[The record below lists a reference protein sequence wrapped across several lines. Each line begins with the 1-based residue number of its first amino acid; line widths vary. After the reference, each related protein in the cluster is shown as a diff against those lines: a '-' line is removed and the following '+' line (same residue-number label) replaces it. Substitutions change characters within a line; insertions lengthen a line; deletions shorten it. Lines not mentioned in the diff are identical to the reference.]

1 MNEAQNEIKNKLNE
15 LSEILLKN
23 KDELQD
29 LVFATKLF
37 DAYLMLFA
45 VTSRHTIFK
54 DENMKSAAVI
64 GDFEYKL
71 TKEWIANE

>member
-29 LVFATKLF
+29 LVFATKLC

-54 DENMKSAAVI
+54 VQ
-64 GDFEYKL
+64 
-71 TKEWIANE
+71 T